1 MTKKNNDTSL
11 SISRSA
17 VRSNHPLRS
26 FKYQRGDIVNLI
38 YSLEHPSME
47 IKEFRKSTFIKCYVR
62 ESVDMVVFIHEGTQH
77 VYPLSLV
84 GVVEVS
90 HERLK

>member
-1 MTKKNNDTSL
+1 MTKNTNDTS
-11 SISRSA
+11 SFISQSA

-26 FKYQRGDIVNLI
+26 LKYQRGDIVNLI

-47 IKEFRKSTFIKCYVR
+47 IKEFKNSTFIKCYIR
-62 ESVDMVVFIHEGTQH
+62 ESVEMVVSIHEGTQH